1 MLLHRRTFPVYW
13 EDVKRSRSENSPNML
28 GGHLEPKVAFG
39 KVLRRFRKDAGL
51 SQEQLALE
59 AGVRRTYVSLIE
71 LGQNQPTITVL
82 FKLAAALRCRPSEL
96 IEHTE
101 QECADP

>member
-1 MLLHRRTFPVYW
+1 
-13 EDVKRSRSENSPNML
+13 ML
-28 GGHLEPKVAFG
+28 GGPLEPKLAFG
-39 KVLRRFRKDAGL
+39 RVLRRFRKVAGL

-82 FKLAAALRCRPSEL
+82 FKLAAALNRRPSEL
-96 IEHTE
+96 IEQTE
-101 QECADP
+101 LESADS